1 MVTFDNVLDE
11 TVNGVCRWKRKGILR
26 EATIIRDV
34 YGKIALLL
42 DNTAAVSDEDSQEL
56 ETCLDQAIGPFFG
69 GHVYYKKQS
78 HNKRNIETRIQPIV
92 DIIETERE
100 MWREEEGIAFFVSE
114 RPIAKKAWIKTS
126 AKQESV
132 WPYEEAIEDGGTKVV
147 AFYSFKGGMGRT
159 TALAAAAIN
168 LVRQGKNVMMVD
180 MDIEAPGLAT
190 LFFPENRIE
199 RGVLDYLLESEIADN
214 TDIHDYVL
222 DVTEP
227 ALIEENYGML
237 YLMPAGKVNEQY
249 LQKLARIDYQD
260 NRENHLRT
268 SVGTMLKR
276 LRDGY
281 GVDYLLIDARAG
293 FHDLGGVAVSQLPH
307 GSVLFGDS
315 SRQSWDGIRQ
325 VLRSIAK
332 SHASDFP
339 VMLVDSRCD
348 KPTSP
353 YFAEAKKAFIGA
365 SYTVFLDCFYDNE
378 ESVPGIDSEES
389 AHYPEFIYSSDDLLR
404 GVELYSDGS
413 PEKDDLV
420 TAYRQCLTEEC
431 YRKLTARIE
440 GWFGENES

>member
-1 MVTFDNVLDE
+1 M
-11 TVNGVCRWKRKGILR
+11 
-26 EATIIRDV
+26 
-34 YGKIALLL
+34 
-42 DNTAAVSDEDSQEL
+42 
-56 ETCLDQAIGPFFG
+56 
-69 GHVYYKKQS
+69 
-78 HNKRNIETRIQPIV
+78 
-92 DIIETERE
+92 
-100 MWREEEGIAFFVSE
+100 
-114 RPIAKKAWIKTS
+114 
-126 AKQESV
+126 
-132 WPYEEAIEDGGTKVV
+132 IEDGGTKVV

-307 GSVLFGDS
+307 GSVLFGNS